1 MRWLEVA
8 MTFFIGCDD
17 PMEEEAENMASSSV
31 PPEPLQD
38 EEMMLQIQQD
48 DKMHAFLKG
57 MGLRLLAR
65 REAAQALTRVMDRR
79 QGVVTS

>member
-1 MRWLEVA
+1 MA

-17 PMEEEAENMASSSV
+17 PMEKEAENMASSSV

-38 EEMMLQIQQD
+38 EEMMQQIQQD
-48 DKMHAFLKG
+48 DKVHALLKG

-79 QGVVTS
+79 QGVVAS

>member
-1 MRWLEVA
+1 MA

-17 PMEEEAENMASSSV
+17 PMEKEAENMASSSV

-48 DKMHAFLKG
+48 DKVHAF

-79 QGVVTS
+79 QGVVAS